1 MILFYLISFL
11 LLCAAIVFLLGLT
24 PERITDDLMK
34 FISPKQTLR
43 DKVLI
48 AKGKKKSRKLT
59 VEVLH
64 IKEALEATGKGAQFT
79 VACAASILLLVAGCI
94 VAVVIDNFFLI
105 PVLAIAFASLPF
117 FYVKSTIAAYDRHV
131 KEEMETALSIITTS
145 YIRSD
150 DILDAVQENITYL
163 KPPIRGIFQ
172 SFLGD
177 AMMISSDIKTALRNL
192 KEKISDSIFEEW
204 CDTLIA
210 CQDDRTLKDTLLPV
224 VAKLTDVRIVNNEL
238 KTMLAEVKK
247 EYWMMVFLVVG
258 NIPLLYMLNKAWYEA
273 LVFSTL
279 GKIVLALC
287 GVVILITAMLMV
299 KYTQPIEYRK

>member
-1 MILFYLISFL
+1 MILFYLIGFL

-79 VACAASILLLVAGCI
+79 VACVASILLLVAGCI

-210 CQDDRTLKDTLLPV
+210 CQDDRTLKDTLLPE

-279 GKIVLALC
+279 GKIVLAIC
-287 GVVILITAMLMV
+287 GVVILITAMLMT